1 MTTPPKFLVC
11 PNPTK
16 GCTVPAPIW
25 PTDPA
30 MDLEIENQVI
40 FYQIM
45 LIVIIREEGENGLF
59 ISLIPKVLITMF
71 LIRTLGT

>member
-30 MDLEIENQVI
+30 MDLEIGNQVI

-45 LIVIIREEGENGLF
+45 LIVPNQGGRGNWAVYFINPKGFNKQCFLFGL
-59 ISLIPKVLITMF
+59 
-71 LIRTLGT
+71 